1 MDNKMD
7 MEYIIVLVEPK
18 IEGNIGAVAR
28 AMKNFGLKK
37 LILVNPCNIGDETY
51 KRAMHAADVLDDSI
65 TVQALDQALKDIDFI
80 VGSSGISSK
89 SDKKF
94 LRDSITPKQ
103 LVEKMKNVKGN
114 IAILF
119 GREDYGLY
127 NEELKKCDVV
137 VTIPCS
143 EEYLILNLSHAAV
156 ILFYEL
162 YELFQNEEMKRK
174 RRKASGLEKE
184 KLYEFFDIL
193 LDSIDYPEHK
203 KEKTKVMFRRLL
215 GRAVPSKWEF
225 YTLMGVFSNAI
236 NNLKNESRK
245 D

>member
-1 MDNKMD
+1 MDAK
-7 MEYIIVLVEPK
+7 YTVVLVEPK
-18 IEGNIGAVAR
+18 VEGNVGAVAR

-37 LILVNPCNIGDETY
+37 LTLVNPCNIGDDAY
-51 KRAMHAADVLDDSI
+51 KRAMHAADVLDDSK
-65 TVQALDQALKDIDFI
+65 TVQALDQALKDMDFI

-94 LRDSITPKQ
+94 LRDSITPKEFA
-103 LVEKMKNVKGN
+103 EKMKNVKGN

-137 VTIPCS
+137 VTIPCR

-162 YELFQNEEMKRK
+162 FQNVGMKRK
-174 RRKASGLEKE
+174 GKKASGLEKE
-184 KLYEFFDIL
+184 KMYEFFNIL

-225 YTLMGVFSNAI
+225 HTLMGVFSKAI
-236 NNLKNESRK
+236 NDLKNGSGKE
-245 D
+245 